1 MFITQP
7 TLILSTAEQNPKIR
21 ESNQSLFRTCDW
33 EDVPVANGGHGDN
46 DPVEGGGDGGEARVL
61 VLLNEVGQAA
71 EDQPRD
77 ADQEDE
83 EAQLLVAVL
92 QRVGDGLL
100 AMKKKCSQWKGCFE
114 LLTRCGQNLLLLL
127 QNCVWAIN
135 NKKWRGRMSSR

>member
-21 ESNQSLFRTCDW
+21 ESNQSLFRTCDR
-33 EDVPVANGGHGDN
+33 EDVPVADGGHGDN

-100 AMKKKCSQWKGCFE
+100 AMKKKCSQ
-114 LLTRCGQNLLLLL
+114 
-127 QNCVWAIN
+127 
-135 NKKWRGRMSSR
+135 